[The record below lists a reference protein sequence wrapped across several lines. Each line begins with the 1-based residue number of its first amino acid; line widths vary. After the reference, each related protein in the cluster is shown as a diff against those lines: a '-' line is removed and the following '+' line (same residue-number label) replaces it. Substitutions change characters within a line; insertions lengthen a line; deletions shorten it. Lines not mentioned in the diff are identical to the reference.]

1 MEPMQSPS
9 EVHSG
14 EDFVHM
20 EDSKP
25 TGVMSLSDSIVNVE
39 KADLLDKAVE
49 EEEGNKVSDSVV
61 SGGNGADVGECSPET
76 RRVDLPE
83 DLTKSLVILTCESI
97 GNNGSCDVYLIG
109 TDHAS
114 KESCRQVQAIISI
127 LKPEVVFLELCCRRM
142 SALQSQTT
150 PTPTMSDMI
159 KNWKQRENM
168 FEIFIELILAKI
180 SIKDVDV
187 YGDEFRVAYEEA
199 LKYGGKV
206 VLGDRHQ
213 EITFKR
219 TWAKM
224 PLWLKVKCIYFTL
237 FVAFFLP
244 SAQVDG
250 KELEE
255 MDSLD
260 TTTQMSKD
268 YPSVMDTF
276 VHERDQYM
284 SYALLSVAS
293 ERSSVVAVVGSS
305 HIDGIKKKWKQPIS
319 MKDLMEIPESVFKV
333 KRIVSSVAIG
343 FAGIAIVSVIRLTR
357 RR

>member
-39 KADLLDKAVE
+39 KADLLDKAVA
-49 EEEGNKVSDSVV
+49 EEEGHKVSDSVV
-61 SGGNGADVGECSPET
+61 SDGNGADVGECSPET

-97 GNNGSCDVYLIG
+97 GNNGSCDVYLIE

-114 KESCRQVQAIISI
+114 K
-127 LKPEVVFLELCCRRM
+127 VVFLELCCRRM
-142 SALQSQTT
+142 SALQSQTV
-150 PTPTMSDMI
+150 
-159 KNWKQRENM
+159 
-168 FEIFIELILAKI
+168 KI

-224 PLWLKVKCIYFTL
+224 PLWLK
-237 FVAFFLP
+237 
-244 SAQVDG
+244 
-250 KELEE
+250 ELEE
-255 MDSLD
+255 MDSLG

-305 HIDGIKKKWKQPIS
+305 HIDGIKKNWKQPIS
-319 MKDLMEIPESVFKV
+319 MKDLMEIPESVFTV

-343 FAGIAIVSVIRLTR
+343 FAG
-357 RR
+357 

>member
-39 KADLLDKAVE
+39 KADLLDKAVA

-61 SGGNGADVGECSPET
+61 SDGNGADVGECSPET

-142 SALQSQTT
+142 SALQSQTV
-150 PTPTMSDMI
+150 
-159 KNWKQRENM
+159 K
-168 FEIFIELILAKI
+168 IF
-180 SIKDVDV
+180 IKDVDV
-187 YGDEFRVAYEEA
+187 YGDEFHVAYEEA

-276 VHERDQYM
+276 VHERDQLLYM

-305 HIDGIKKKWKQPIS
+305 HIDGIKKNWKQPIS

>member
-1 MEPMQSPS
+1 M
-9 EVHSG
+9 G
-14 EDFVHM
+14 R
-20 EDSKP
+20 
-25 TGVMSLSDSIVNVE
+25 
-39 KADLLDKAVE
+39 AW
-49 EEEGNKVSDSVV
+49 
-61 SGGNGADVGECSPET
+61 
-76 RRVDLPE
+76 
-83 DLTKSLVILTCESI
+83 
-97 GNNGSCDVYLIG
+97 
-109 TDHAS
+109 
-114 KESCRQVQAIISI
+114 
-127 LKPEVVFLELCCRRM
+127 EVVFLELCCRRM
-142 SALQSQTT
+142 SALQSQTV
-150 PTPTMSDMI
+150 
-159 KNWKQRENM
+159 
-168 FEIFIELILAKI
+168 KI

-224 PLWLKVKCIYFTL
+224 PLWLKVKCIFFTL

-305 HIDGIKKKWKQPIS
+305 HIDGIKKNWKQPIS
-319 MKDLMEIPESVFKV
+319 IKDLMEIPESVFTV
-333 KRIVSSVAIG
+333 KRIVSLVAIG
-343 FAGIAIVSVIRLTR
+343 FAHLQG
-357 RR
+357 

>member
-1 MEPMQSPS
+1 M
-9 EVHSG
+9 
-14 EDFVHM
+14 
-20 EDSKP
+20 
-25 TGVMSLSDSIVNVE
+25 
-39 KADLLDKAVE
+39 
-49 EEEGNKVSDSVV
+49 
-61 SGGNGADVGECSPET
+61 
-76 RRVDLPE
+76 
-83 DLTKSLVILTCESI
+83 
-97 GNNGSCDVYLIG
+97 
-109 TDHAS
+109 
-114 KESCRQVQAIISI
+114 
-127 LKPEVVFLELCCRRM
+127 
-142 SALQSQTT
+142 
-150 PTPTMSDMI
+150 
-159 KNWKQRENM
+159 
-168 FEIFIELILAKI
+168 
-180 SIKDVDV
+180 DV

-224 PLWLKVKCIYFTL
+224 PLWLKVKCIFFTL

-305 HIDGIKKKWKQPIS
+305 HIDGIKKNWKQPIS
-319 MKDLMEIPESVFKV
+319 IKDLMEIPESVFTV
-333 KRIVSSVAIG
+333 KRIVSLVAIG
-343 FAGIAIVSVIRLTR
+343 FAHLQG
-357 RR
+357 

>member
-1 MEPMQSPS
+1 MVTLPSCGPFLQSIS
-9 EVHSG
+9 EYIYMI
-14 EDFVHM
+14 F
-20 EDSKP
+20 
-25 TGVMSLSDSIVNVE
+25 L
-39 KADLLDKAVE
+39 
-49 EEEGNKVSDSVV
+49 
-61 SGGNGADVGECSPET
+61 
-76 RRVDLPE
+76 
-83 DLTKSLVILTCESI
+83 
-97 GNNGSCDVYLIG
+97 
-109 TDHAS
+109 
-114 KESCRQVQAIISI
+114 ESCRQVQAIISI

-142 SALQSQTT
+142 SALQSQTVKT

-168 FEIFIELILAKI
+168 I

-224 PLWLKVKCIYFTL
+224 PLWLKVKCIFFTL

-276 VHERDQYM
+276 VHERDQ
-284 SYALLSVAS
+284 L
-293 ERSSVVAVVGSS
+293 
-305 HIDGIKKKWKQPIS
+305 
-319 MKDLMEIPESVFKV
+319 VFLNPSLYKL
-333 KRIVSSVAIG
+333 K
-343 FAGIAIVSVIRLTR
+343 
-357 RR
+357 